1 MAGIAPGK
9 ATKADAFA
17 PGDRPYAKL
26 KRPIGDMSSD
36 TVLIVDD
43 EAHIVELARMYL
55 EQEGF
60 RVDTAGDGRTALEKI
75 AHDPPAVLVLDLM
88 LPEVD
93 GWEVCRQIRS
103 GTTAPDLPIIM
114 LTARDDDVDKI
125 VGLEL
130 GADDY
135 VTKPFNPRE
144 LVARV
149 KALLRRVKRHERP
162 GTPIRVGD
170 LTIDPARREV
180 TVAGRPIALRPKEFD
195 LLRTLAEHR
204 GLVLSRQQLLD
215 QVWGYDF
222 YGETRTVDV
231 HIAHLRRKLAGSSV
245 RIETVIG
252 VGYRLVG

>member
-1 MAGIAPGK
+1 MAGE
-9 ATKADAFA
+9 
-17 PGDRPYAKL
+17 
-26 KRPIGDMSSD
+26 

-43 EAHIVELARMYL
+43 EANIIELARMYL

-60 RVDTAGDGRTALEKI
+60 RVESATDGMTALERI
-75 AHDPPAVLVLDLM
+75 AQQPPAVLVLDLM

-93 GWEVCRQIRS
+93 GWEVCRRVRA
-103 GTTAPDLPIIM
+103 GTAAPDLPIII

-149 KALLRRVKRHERP
+149 KAVLRRVARAAHLQAP
-162 GTPIRVGD
+162 LHVGD
-170 LTIDPARREV
+170 VVIDLARHEV
-180 TVAGRPIALRPKEFD
+180 TVTGRAVQLRPKEFD

-204 GLVLSRQQLLD
+204 GLALSREQLLN

-222 YGETRTVDV
+222 FGETRTIDV
-231 HIAHLRRKLAGSSV
+231 HIAHLRKKLTGSNV
-245 RIETVIG
+245 RIETVLG
-252 VGYRLVG
+252 VGYKLVTDE